1 MPPKGWQG
9 WNAWWRTGWLGK
21 RSPNSATAPPS
32 AARSAPEPWLIRV
45 DGAAFGQA
53 FEAASRRLREHF
65 EPFRELPPQSAKALT
80 LGILRRMKDCGHR
93 RLAVEPAA
101 SRPLVIER

>member
-1 MPPKGWQG
+1 MADRL
-9 WNAWWRTGWLGK
+9 AWETFAELGYRSTIGRTE
-21 RSPNSATAPPS
+21 RTRTVAV
-32 AARSAPEPWLIRV
+32 RV
-45 DGAAFGQA
+45 DRAAFGQA

-80 LGILRRMKDCGHR
+80 LGILRRMKDRGHR